1 MVEKII
7 NLVTKKM
14 KGDFYMKKSL
24 ARKLSV
30 FFTGI
35 VLITVTILVGFT
47 TIIFNDVEDSMKDI
61 LYSSIL
67 DSHKNEVK
75 SEVQAALTTVNYYY
89 NQYKS
94 GAIDENTA
102 KKESLEVL
110 RNFRYGDNNEGY
122 VWVDDTD
129 YNLVMHPILPE
140 QEGSNRYNLED
151 KNGVKII
158 QSIMKVADKGG
169 FNEFYFTKADGK
181 TVAPKVA
188 YSKSFPEWKWVI
200 TSGAYTDDI
209 QELVAETDGLKRII
223 KIFRGSSV
231 FLITIGVI
239 LVVVMLIFSYVI
251 IKKLVKV
258 IERVRGKLQ
267 AVAAGELTGCLDD
280 KLLNRKDELGQM
292 INHTN
297 TAIESFRNSIADA
310 KNTANIVSDNSNNIK
325 SMTDSAMEA
334 TSQVAEAIE
343 NVASDATNQANA
355 VSDIVNS
362 IDVMVADGKS
372 MSEAVSNIGDYVDQL
387 NSSSADMKEKIE
399 LMSSGSN
406 SMTEQVSII
415 ASKINETND
424 AIKKMSEILNVID
437 EIASQTNLLSLNA
450 SIEAARAGE
459 AGRGFS
465 VVAGSIKTL
474 AENTSKELNNIE
486 NIIDNLTS
494 NFDEC
499 REYIDLVV
507 NSNQE
512 NVSYTGQVID
522 SFEIVFSGISST
534 SDKLEDLNK
543 LTEDMGGLLNNIS
556 DQIENIEKG
565 AENTAAVTEEV
576 TASSEEL
583 ATLIQSITK
592 NCSSMKQE
600 AENMV
605 SDLNRFVVE

>member
-1 MVEKII
+1 
-7 NLVTKKM
+7 
-14 KGDFYMKKSL
+14 MKKSL

-35 VLITVTILVGFT
+35 VLITVAILVGFT
-47 TIIFNDVEDSMKDI
+47 TVIFNDVEDSMKDI

-67 DSHKNEVK
+67 DSYKNEVK

-231 FLITIGVI
+231 FLITIGII

-258 IERVRGKLQ
+258 IEVP
-267 AVAAGELTGCLDD
+267 
-280 KLLNRKDELGQM
+280 
-292 INHTN
+292 
-297 TAIESFRNSIADA
+297 SF
-310 KNTANIVSDNSNNIK
+310 
-325 SMTDSAMEA
+325 
-334 TSQVAEAIE
+334 
-343 NVASDATNQANA
+343 
-355 VSDIVNS
+355 
-362 IDVMVADGKS
+362 
-372 MSEAVSNIGDYVDQL
+372 
-387 NSSSADMKEKIE
+387 
-399 LMSSGSN
+399 
-406 SMTEQVSII
+406 
-415 ASKINETND
+415 
-424 AIKKMSEILNVID
+424 
-437 EIASQTNLLSLNA
+437 
-450 SIEAARAGE
+450 
-459 AGRGFS
+459 
-465 VVAGSIKTL
+465 
-474 AENTSKELNNIE
+474 
-486 NIIDNLTS
+486 
-494 NFDEC
+494 
-499 REYIDLVV
+499 
-507 NSNQE
+507 
-512 NVSYTGQVID
+512 
-522 SFEIVFSGISST
+522 
-534 SDKLEDLNK
+534 
-543 LTEDMGGLLNNIS
+543 
-556 DQIENIEKG
+556 
-565 AENTAAVTEEV
+565 
-576 TASSEEL
+576 
-583 ATLIQSITK
+583 LI
-592 NCSSMKQE
+592 
-600 AENMV
+600 
-605 SDLNRFVVE
+605 